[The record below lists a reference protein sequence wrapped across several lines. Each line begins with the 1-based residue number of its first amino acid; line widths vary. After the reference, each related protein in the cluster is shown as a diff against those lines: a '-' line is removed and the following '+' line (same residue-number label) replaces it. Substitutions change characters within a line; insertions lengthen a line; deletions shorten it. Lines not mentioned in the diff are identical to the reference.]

1 MFSIDAISTHV
12 AVDVADLD
20 AATRYAEETLGLT
33 KLREVTPEGM
43 GRIVWYDGL
52 ELTQADPG
60 VGAWSVKHVAWEVED
75 IHQVMRELESR
86 GVVFESEEPQETPV
100 FEETGEVILYAFFQT
115 PVGLPG
121 ELIEIR
127 HT

>member
-1 MFSIDAISTHV
+1 MFSLKSVSTHV

-20 AATRYAEETLGLT
+20 AATKHAEETLGLS
-33 KLREVTPEGM
+33 KIREITPEGI

-60 VGAWSVKHVAWEVED
+60 VAAWVVKHVAWEVED
-75 IHQVMRELESR
+75 IREAMAELKSR
-86 GVVFESEEPQETPV
+86 GVEFESEEPLETPR
-100 FEETGEVILYAFFQT
+100 FETGEVILYAFFRT

-121 ELIEIR
+121 ELIEVR
-127 HT
+127 KP

>member
-12 AVDVADLD
+12 SVDVADLD
-20 AATRYAEETLGLT
+20 AATKYVEETLGLA
-33 KLREVTPEGM
+33 KIREITPEGV

-52 ELTQADPG
+52 ELMQADPG
-60 VGAWSVKHVAWEVED
+60 VAAWNVKHVAWEVED
-75 IHQVMRELESR
+75 IHQVMRELKSK
-86 GVVFESEEPQETPV
+86 GVVFESEGPKETPV
-100 FEETGEVILYAFFQT
+100 FEETGEVILYAFFET

-127 HT
+127 HP